1 MYVYLMVLYRVDRH
15 TNLFVCR
22 QKKKGYHLVNQ
33 IRNEVGFCLTVDN
46 QDSCQSSPLNRLAN
60 VFLPLIT
67 GGKRK
72 NYFLSK
78 YS

>member
-22 QKKKGYHLVNQ
+22 QKKKGYHLVDQ

-46 QDSCQSSPLNRLAN
+46 QDSCQSNPINRLAN

-67 GGKRK
+67 GEKRK
-72 NYFLSK
+72 N
-78 YS
+78 